1 MRIVLDTGV
10 LWRPDALRRL
20 AQLPNDVIV
29 PAIVYTERA
38 RQILRDGRSIEEL
51 DSALQAN
58 EFTVEAYS
66 AEQATRYAVQ
76 IQDDNDWIRLARDAM
91 IAGHVR
97 DADLL
102 WTTNPDDFE
111 ELGVPDEQIL
121 PVG

>member
-1 MRIVLDTGV
+1 MHIVLDTGV

-20 AQLPNDVIV
+20 ARLPHDIIV

-58 EFTVEAYS
+58 EFTVEAYD
-66 AEQATRYAVQ
+66 AEHATRYAVQ
-76 IQDDNDWIRLARDAM
+76 IADDSDWIRLARDAM

-97 DADLL
+97 DGDLL
-102 WTTNPDDFE
+102 WTTNPHDFQ
-111 ELGVPDEQIL
+111 ELGVPDNQIL
-121 PVG
+121 PVE